1 MTDTPLVSV
10 ITPSF
15 NQGRYLGATLE
26 SVALQDYPR
35 IEHIVMDGGS
45 TDDSVD
51 NPLGLGPNTRNR
63 WRSGPDAGQA
73 DAIRR
78 GIEGSSGE
86 IIAWLNSDDIYLGPN
101 VVSSAVAEFVKGA
114 SVVTGGGWYVSE
126 NGARLKRIPTRHTR
140 LSHQKLRDVDWVLQ
154 PATFVRRELM
164 LSHPLDMTLTYAFDW
179 DLFIR
184 LSADTAFTP
193 VDSAWA
199 GYRLHGSAKTTGGG
213 AERREELL
221 VVTRR
226 YHGRSWRYTTLRLFD
241 LLCRGTEAL
250 PGLPRAVASRSLRIV
265 ARLSNDL
272 TNGSGLPF
280 HPAAR

>member
-1 MTDTPLVSV
+1 MPLVSV

-26 SVALQDYPR
+26 SVAIQDYPR

-45 TDDSVD
+45 TDGSVAILE
-51 NPLGLGPNTRNR
+51 NWARRHPLN
-63 WRSGPDAGQA
+63 WRSAPDAGQA

-78 GIEGSSGE
+78 GIEASSGE
-86 IIAWLNSDDIYLGPN
+86 IIAWLNSDDVYLSPD
-101 VVSSAVAEFVKGA
+101 VVSSAVAEFVNGA

-126 NGARLKRIPTRHTR
+126 SGTRLKRIPTRHKR

-154 PATFVRRELM
+154 PATFVRRDLM
-164 LSHPLDMTLTYAFDW
+164 LSHPLDIDLTYAFDW

-184 LSADTAFTP
+184 LSAHTAFTP

-199 GYRLHGSAKTTGGG
+199 GYRLHESAKTTGGG
-213 AERREELL
+213 ARRRQELIH
-221 VVTRR
+221 VTRR
-226 YHGRSWRYTTLRLFD
+226 YHGRSWRYGSLRLFD
-241 LLCRGTEAL
+241 LLCRATEAL
-250 PGLPRAVASRSLRIV
+250 PWLPRAVASRGLRAV

-272 TNGSGLPF
+272 TDGSGLPF
-280 HPAAR
+280 HPAAS